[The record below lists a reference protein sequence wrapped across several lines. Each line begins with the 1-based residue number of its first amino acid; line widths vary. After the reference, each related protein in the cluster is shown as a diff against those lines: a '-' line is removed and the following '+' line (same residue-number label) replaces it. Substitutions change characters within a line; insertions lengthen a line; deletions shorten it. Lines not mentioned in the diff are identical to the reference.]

1 MKIIRAIYLQESRCA
16 KSGDRFIGYGRGTF
30 YALPY
35 SIEPTDGEHDY
46 RSCKNCQDNHKTIV
60 NQLKKRVKKFPNC
73 CESHKRLLSL
83 REFNRSDY
91 RDAASQCADKVI
103 FTYQHILNKQ
113 SSNIWQAEI
122 SQYLDNAID
131 SFGTFPE
138 GYGAPFLL
146 TDYISY
152 VRQLIDNNNGIRQEV
167 VNYVNTYFD
176 RLFQENESLNKD
188 PIKDLCAI
196 YDDWLN
202 LVPFD
207 LPFLKDIKD
216 VFRKKSPLMVYED
229 GTSASYLMSESQLLD
244 YLTTLTN
251 NLLVEIGGKI
261 SSIKDEDIIEFY
273 KAFIRQELLFRNKIL
288 LKEKSDLPYVTIIE
302 KWMNNQSS
310 FLNKINTIGEIGT
323 RPIRDDYPNDSFKEA
338 LKRIEDFKRC
348 LEYNDLSILID
359 SNKKEKSLQ
368 LLFRIFW
375 RNTDFDFN
383 AEPNNGRG
391 PLDFKVSKGASDK
404 TIIEFK
410 LASNSKLKQNLQ
422 NQVDVY
428 KKANNTNKS
437 ITVLFFFNEKE
448 RNKLERVLR
457 ELQIKKQKNIVI
469 IDCTKQKPSA
479 SNVKG

>member
-1 MKIIRAIYLQESRCA
+1 MKNIKAIYLQESRSA
-16 KSGDRFIGYGRGTF
+16 KSGDRIIDYGRGTF

-35 SIEPTDGEHDY
+35 SIEPTGGEHDY
-46 RSCKNCQDNHKTIV
+46 RSCKNCQDNHKTIF

-83 REFNRSDY
+83 RDFNRSDY
-91 RDAASQCADKVI
+91 RDAATQCADKVI

-152 VRQLIDNNNGIRQEV
+152 VRQLIDNNTSIRPEV
-167 VNYVNTYFD
+167 VNYVHSYFD
-176 RLFQENESLNKD
+176 RLFQENENLKKD
-188 PIKDLCAI
+188 PIQDLCKI

-207 LPFLKDIKD
+207 LPFLKEIKD
-216 VFRKKSPLMVYED
+216 VFRKKSPLMIYED
-229 GTSASYLMSESQLLD
+229 GTSDSYLISESQLFD
-244 YLTTLTN
+244 YLATLTN
-251 NLLVEIGGKI
+251 NLLVEVGVKI
-261 SSIKDEDIIEFY
+261 ASIKDEDIKEFY
-273 KAFIRQELLFRNKIL
+273 NAFIRQELLFSNKIL
-288 LKEKSDLPYVTIIE
+288 LNEKSNLQYVTIIE

-310 FLNKINTIGEIGT
+310 FLNKINTLEEIGT
-323 RPIRDDYPNDSFKEA
+323 RPIRDDYPNDSYKEA
-338 LKRIEDFKRC
+338 LKRIEDYKGY

-359 SNKKEKSLQ
+359 SKKKEKCLQ

-383 AEPNNGRG
+383 SEPNNGRG
-391 PLDFKVSKGASDK
+391 PLDFKVSKGATDK

-410 LASNSKLKQNLQ
+410 LASNTKLKQNLQ
-422 NQVDVY
+422 NQIDVY

-437 ITVLFFFNEKE
+437 ITVLFFFSEKE
-448 RNKLERVLR
+448 EKRIDRVLE
-457 ELQIKKQKNIVI
+457 ELQIEKQENIVI

>member
-1 MKIIRAIYLQESRCA
+1 MKNIKAFYLQESRSA
-16 KSGDRFIGYGRGTF
+16 KSGDRIIDYGRGTF

-35 SIEPTDGEHDY
+35 SIEPTSGEHDY
-46 RSCKNCQDNHKTIV
+46 RSCKNCLDNHKTIV
-60 NQLKKRVKKFPNC
+60 NQLKKRVINFPNC

-91 RDAASQCADKVI
+91 KDAAIQCADKVI

-122 SQYLDNAID
+122 FQYLDNAID

-152 VRQLIDNNNGIRQEV
+152 VRQLIDNNKSIRQEI
-167 VNYVNTYFD
+167 VNFVHSYFD
-176 RLFQENESLNKD
+176 RLFQENENLKKD
-188 PIKDLCAI
+188 PIQDLCQI
-196 YDDWLN
+196 YNDWLN

-216 VFRKKSPLMVYED
+216 VFRKNSPLMIYED
-229 GTSASYLMSESQLLD
+229 DTSVSYLISESQLLV
-244 YLTTLTN
+244 YLATLTN
-251 NLLVEIGGKI
+251 NLLVKVGVKI
-261 SSIKDEDIIEFY
+261 ASIKDEDIKDFY
-273 KAFIRQELLFRNKIL
+273 NAFIRQELLFSNKII
-288 LKEKSDLPYVTIIE
+288 LKEKSDLQYVTIIE

-310 FLNKINTIGEIGT
+310 FLNKINTLGEIGT
-323 RPIRDDYPNDSFKEA
+323 RPIRDDYPNDSYKEA
-338 LKRIEDFKRC
+338 FKRIEDFKGY

-359 SNKKEKSLQ
+359 SKKKEKSLQ

-383 AEPNNGRG
+383 SEPNNGRG
-391 PLDFKVSKGASDK
+391 SLDFKVSKGAADK

-410 LASNSKLKQNLQ
+410 LASNTKLKQNMQ
-422 NQVDVY
+422 NQVQLY
-428 KKANNTNKS
+428 NKANNTDKS

-448 RNKLERVLR
+448 EKRIDRVLE
-457 ELQIKKQKNIVI
+457 ELQIKKQENIVI
-469 IDCTKQKPSA
+469 IDCTKQKLSA